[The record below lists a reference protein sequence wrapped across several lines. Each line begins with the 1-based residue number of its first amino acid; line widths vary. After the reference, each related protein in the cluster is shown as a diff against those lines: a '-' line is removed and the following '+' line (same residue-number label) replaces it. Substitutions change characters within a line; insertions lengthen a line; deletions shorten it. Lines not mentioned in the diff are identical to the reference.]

1 MRRRVFLSLCLLQ
14 GALCTI
20 NVTQYPR
27 FVMAEVGKNV
37 TMNCKFSYTNETVS
51 RPILYWY
58 INEDEYIFPHTAE
71 QYKNRVVQAGDG
83 TPHNKSVQ
91 LQQVQ
96 LEDTNTYYCMMSYI
110 MNNTSPVRTRSRLG
124 VQLFV
129 HGPLNFFMMSE
140 NNSELCCEIRVPSVD
155 NVRLSLLQN
164 GTEVQ
169 TYFNA
174 TRNGTEFVL
183 STRFQ
188 VVSQET
194 LMFECR
200 LKYRDCFH
208 TTQIL
213 RQKPQRLEPQHPLI
227 LYTFILLFPFCT
239 LLLILSIFLARS
251 KYQTLC

>member
-1 MRRRVFLSLCLLQ
+1 
-14 GALCTI
+14 
-20 NVTQYPR
+20 
-27 FVMAEVGKNV
+27 MAEVGKNV